1 MNISNI
7 IVQVC
12 EELQPQASKI
22 SVGVNARDRSVI
34 EVKFLPKR
42 KGPITIT
49 IPEGVRITL
58 ETMPPQICDTKD

>member
-42 KGPITIT
+42 KWPITIT
-49 IPEGVRITL
+49 VPDGVRIIL
-58 ETMPPQICDTKD
+58 ETMKRETIPQKT